1 MVAAQP
7 PGARLAPADEFAV
20 RYYRWALDDIR
31 REVRESFPL
40 LRSIKSSL
48 PMRAVAF
55 LESFSDDDRLRAAT
69 ALVKRFHPRAIEL
82 TGDSFGAAEREVDEG
97 YRDAM
102 RIARPEEE
110 WYRQAMLNDSARLRI
125 DRRRFLAAVKAELA
139 PVLGAGEPFSSTRE
153 WRYDTSLGP
162 WMLTTLVDVGGSVH
176 QLMYTQTIVH
186 SRASAGGAPAPRR
199 PAARTAGAATRRPL
213 KEGLSAC
220 AWLGIA
226 GQTDWNRLVESDTPA
241 AARSLARVCAH
252 FLEALPALLA
262 GLSPE

>member
-20 RYYRWALDDIR
+20 RYYRWALDDIH
-31 REVRESFPL
+31 REVREGFPL

-97 YRDAM
+97 YRAAA
-102 RIARPEEE
+102 RIPRPEEE
-110 WYRQAMLNDSARLRI
+110 WYRQAMLNNPAELRI
-125 DRRRFLAAVKAELA
+125 DRRRFLSAVKAELA
-139 PVLGAGEPFSSTRE
+139 PVLGAGEPFSTD
-153 WRYDTSLGP
+153 WRYDTPLGP
-162 WMLTTLVDVGGSVH
+162 WTLTTLVDVGGSVH

-186 SRASAGGAPAPRR
+186 SRASAGGAPAPQR
-199 PAARTAGAATRRPL
+199 PAAGAAGAAAPRPL